1 MTFRL
6 PRLAYTYEAM
16 EPYLDG
22 RTMELHYSR
31 HHAQLVQR
39 LNDVLRMVPS
49 VAGRNLEETVEDIRA
64 VPETWRQAFRN
75 YAGGHLNH
83 SLFWHILAPPAG
95 ADATAAGEPSG
106 LLRQALESAFGNMAD
121 FRRKFAD
128 SAMSRFGAGWAWV
141 AVDHNGEVDILTTP
155 NEDSPIMLGYR
166 PILGL
171 DLWEHAYYLTYPTRR
186 EAYLDAFWHLVHWG
200 HVAALYAHCIEM
212 TGRIRSR

>member
-1 MTFRL
+1 MTD
-6 PRLAYTYEAM
+6 YE
-16 EPYLDG
+16 PLD
-22 RTMELHYSR
+22 
-31 HHAQLVQR
+31 
-39 LNDVLRMVPS
+39 
-49 VAGRNLEETVEDIRA
+49 
-64 VPETWRQAFRN
+64 
-75 YAGGHLNH
+75 
-83 SLFWHILAPPAG
+83 LAPLLNVAADIVEPRPPADLG
-95 ADATAAGEPSG
+95 AVTLRGLPFLVGPADPTAAGEPSG

-186 EAYLDAFWHLVHWG
+186 EAYIEAFWHLVHWG